1 MDLSPNMSSDQG
13 FAVTAADRQVL
24 RELARHAAE
33 IGHDPANRDR
43 ARLWNRLNRLE
54 PCRPMVY
61 VWQRVANV
69 PWGELDV
76 NGELTL
82 RTQTPFARELET
94 ELRQRIYRFTH
105 LADDS
110 VFEPKLYCTYE
121 IGVTA
126 YGVEVR
132 SESSEITVNDIAS
145 QHFVKVIETEDDL
158 EKIAPPVLTYDAGR
172 TAMKYMAM
180 RELFEGILDVELRLC
195 RDNDLA
201 FWAPAWDHLVRL
213 MGVEEVL
220 LGFALN
226 PDFMHKA
233 IDRLMNAGLKL
244 LDQYE
249 ALPLPLT
256 NAANETTGSGGL
268 AFHEGLQARPAPG
281 ILKNLWG
288 CAASQ
293 IFAQGSP
300 EMHNEFAIQYE
311 KRWLERFGLVYYGCC
326 EPLHNRAEFL
336 RTIPNLRKV
345 SISPW
350 ADLDAAVANL
360 GRDYV
365 LSIKVNPFAFADTA
379 WSLDEQR
386 TILKG
391 ILEKTRG
398 CRVEIIMKDVSTVN
412 HQPERLWQW
421 AAMAREVVAREE

>member
-1 MDLSPNMSSDQG
+1 MGASEGNDP
-13 FAVTAADRQVL
+13 FKKFEVTAGDAQIL
-24 RELARHAAE
+24 RELARRAAE
-33 IGHDPANRDR
+33 IGHDPVNRER
-43 ARLWNRLNRLE
+43 ARLWNRLNQLQAE
-54 PCRPMVY
+54 RPLLY

-82 RTQTPFARELET
+82 RTETPFARELET

-121 IGVTA
+121 IDVTA
-126 YGVEVR
+126 YGVEV
-132 SESSEITVNDIAS
+132 EIEQSDLSVNDIAS
-145 QHFVKVIETEDDL
+145 QHFIKVIETEDDL
-158 EKIAPPVLTYDAGR
+158 DKIQPPVLSYDAER
-172 TAMKYMAM
+172 SAAKQAAM
-180 RELFEGILDVELRLC
+180 REIFDGILDVELRLC
-195 RDNDLA
+195 RDNDLT

-233 IDRLMNAGLKL
+233 IDRLMTAGLAL

-256 NAANETTGSGGL
+256 NAGNETTGSGGL
-268 AFHEGLQARPAPG
+268 AFHDDLQARQAPG
-281 ILKNLWG
+281 NLKNLWG

-300 EMHNEFAIQYE
+300 EMHNEFAIAYE
-311 KRWLERFGLVYYGCC
+311 KRWLERFGLAYYGCC
-326 EPLHNRAEFL
+326 EPLHNRADYL

-350 ADLDAAVANL
+350 ADLDEAVANL

-386 TILKG
+386 AILKD
-391 ILEKTRG
+391 IFEKTRG
-398 CRVEIIMKDVSTVN
+398 CQVEIIMKDVSTVN

-421 AAMAREVVAREE
+421 AEMAKGMVERL